1 LAGWEL
7 RAPKLKPKE
16 AWTDEGLWLSA
27 FACLRISK
35 IVLPSTAHALLSM
48 FAAIYELVSTGPKSR
63 IMEQQDIP
71 TGAITMSVVAI
82 VGVGVV
88 SSRNRVDVVRQTR

>member
-1 LAGWEL
+1 M
-7 RAPKLKPKE
+7 
-16 AWTDEGLWLSA
+16 SV
-27 FACLRISK
+27 FAYLRISK

-48 FAAIYELVSTGPKSR
+48 FAAIYELVSTVPKSR
-63 IMEQQDIP
+63 TMEQQNIP
-71 TGAITMSVVAI
+71 TGAITMSVVTI